1 MALKI
6 KIKYF
11 YKNLE
16 KLNKQAKSEDV
27 AARMAA
33 LVKEAGEIEKRLFG

>member
-16 KLNKQAKSEDV
+16 KLNKIRKSW
-27 AARMAA
+27 RMLA
-33 LVKEAGEIEKRLFG
+33 LWM